1 VLAPQQARAAGLVVE
16 APAEPA
22 RLVVLSSPALPA
34 GDVFDIG
41 PVPLT
46 VGRGDDNAV
55 ALRRDEFASAHH
67 ARLEALRDGVWLVD
81 LGSTNGTLVN
91 GARIDGRRRLRSG
104 DLIRVGDTELRL
116 EERR

>member
-22 RLVVLSSPALPA
+22 RIIVLSSPALAA
-34 GDVFDIG
+34 GNAFDVG

-46 VGRGDDNAV
+46 VGRSDDNAV

-81 LGSTNGTLVN
+81 LGSTNGTHVN
-91 GARIDGRRRLRSG
+91 GARIDGRRRLRTG
-104 DLIRVGDTELRL
+104 DVVRVGDTELRL
-116 EERR
+116 EEGR